1 MGSKEGD
8 ADIEESSQ
16 GETEAF
22 AIVVAMIRTGYTRT
36 YYGWRIGSAR

>member
-1 MGSKEGD
+1 MGSREGD

-22 AIVVAMIRTGYTRT
+22 TIVVAMFRTGYTRT
-36 YYGWRIGSAR
+36 YYGLHIGSAR